1 MRRLLLLV
9 SVALVIAAMM
19 VATAGAAMASM
30 GAEASGGAACNQGT
44 LNAHSSVPMA
54 PQNET
59 AHENIPC
66 G

>member
-1 MRRLLLLV
+1 MRRLLLIV
-9 SVALVIAAMM
+9 SVALVMTAMM
-19 VATAGAAMASM
+19 VATAGAAMASV
-30 GAEASGGAACNQGT
+30 ASGNPCPTGLQT
-44 LNAHSSVPMA
+44 AHGSVPMA

>member
-9 SVALVIAAMM
+9 SVALVIAAML
-19 VATAGAAMASM
+19 VATAGAAMASV
-30 GAEASGGAACNQGT
+30 AAGNPCPTGVAK
-44 LNAHSSVPMA
+44 AHEHVPME